1 LTQPLRPEPIST
13 RSRLS
18 LNNVSDHEHGQ
29 LRYQLSQLSIRLAQ
43 SFDFFQK
50 SVHFRPDFGSV
61 KIRPLCGTKT
71 VFPGIKFRRGA

>member
-1 LTQPLRPEPIST
+1 MEPTPT

-18 LNNVSDHEHGQ
+18 LNNVPDHEHGQ

-50 SVHFRPDFGSV
+50 SVHFRPNFGSV
-61 KIRPLCGTKT
+61 KIRPLFGTKSALS
-71 VFPGIKFRRGA
+71 GIKFWRGA